1 MQSPK
6 ILFSN
11 LNEPRYIILIDPLG
25 KKLHITKINNN
36 QIKNLLPFCQS
47 EKNNSI

>member
-11 LNEPRYIILIDPLG
+11 LNEPKYIILIDALR
-25 KKLHITKINNN
+25 KKLRITKINNN
-36 QIKNLLPFCQS
+36 QIKNLKPFCQS
-47 EKNNSI
+47 EKNIFI